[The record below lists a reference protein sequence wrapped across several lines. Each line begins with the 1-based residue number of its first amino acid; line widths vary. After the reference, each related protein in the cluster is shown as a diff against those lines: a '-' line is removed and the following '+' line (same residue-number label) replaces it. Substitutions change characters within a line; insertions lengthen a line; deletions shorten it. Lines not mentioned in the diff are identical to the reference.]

1 MKYIIRMHYRTLV
14 LFIRAIWLAYRIWHL
29 YESNNEFVF
38 TVKKSKTYGTLM
50 TAVHS
55 STILENCEPVDAP
68 YLLRLSGLTL
78 SPDAVELYKKVWD
91 VSRCLQD
98 PVILTSQLRDIA
110 FIEYPVENDNLQSA
124 LVPYKD
130 RELMEEDVKPI
141 IEDTKDTWSGLLQ
154 EGVYG
159 ITVDYLFRKPSH
171 TPIYDKWTDTQ
182 KKIKQY
188 SRTLQFLAIDITDE
202 LMVFQHKFQ
211 QAMYTTLSI
220 HSSLG
225 MLAADLIG
233 GAYGGDQAVLL
244 IEGAYQLTMSDS
256 PS

>member
-1 MKYIIRMHYRTLV
+1 V

-38 TVKKSKTYGTLM
+38 TVKKSKTYGTLII
-50 TAVHS
+50 AVNS
-55 STILENCEPVDAP
+55 NTILENCEPIDAP

-78 SPDAVELYKKVWD
+78 SSDAVELYKKVWD
-91 VSRCLQD
+91 MSRCLQD

-110 FIEYPVENDNLQSA
+110 FIEYPVDNDNLQSA
-124 LVPYKD
+124 LVPYTD
-130 RELMEEDVKPI
+130 RELMEEDIKPI
-141 IEDTKDTWSGLLQ
+141 IENTKYTWSGLLQ
-154 EGVYG
+154 EGIYG

-171 TPIYDKWTDTQ
+171 TPIYDKWTEAQ

-202 LMVFQHKFQ
+202 LMVFQQKFQ

-220 HSSLG
+220 HSSFGILV
-225 MLAADLIG
+225 ADLIG
-233 GAYGGDQAVLL
+233 GVYGGDKAVLL
-244 IEGAYQLTMSDS
+244 IEGAYQLAITDNHS
-256 PS
+256 